1 MKDKRKGSAVFF
13 FFFFSEKID
22 HKGCYE
28 KPFEITAAYGVAKAG
43 AGGELAVEAGNF

>member
-1 MKDKRKGSAVFF
+1 MKDKRKGSAVF